1 VRPIGSCYQLLAS
14 CYLNYIWSIAD
25 ERIALFVRVP
35 TATASRLDEVVRAAG
50 RSKQDLVTDCIDLQL
65 NVHEGVSVKDGSED
79 ILTTEEVCAFLRVDM
94 VAVEERLHAGDIPA
108 RRFGVE
114 WRFSKAAILRWLDGN
129 DASDHRAIG
138 FQRGSD

>member
-1 VRPIGSCYQLLAS
+1 LLAD
-14 CYLNYIWSIAD
+14 CYLSYISTIAD

-35 TATASRLDEVVRAAG
+35 AATASRLEEVVRAAG
-50 RSKQDLVTDCIDLQL
+50 RSKQDLVTDFIDIQL
-65 NVHEGVSVKDGSED
+65 DARDVVSSQDANGD
-79 ILTTEEVCAFLRVDM
+79 ILTTEEICVFLRVDLA
-94 VAVEERLHAGDIPA
+94 AVEERLHAGDIPA

>member
-1 VRPIGSCYQLLAS
+1 M
-14 CYLNYIWSIAD
+14 AD

-35 TATASRLDEVVRAAG
+35 AATASRLEEVVRAAG
-50 RSKQDLVTDCIDLQL
+50 RSKQDLVTDFIDVQL
-65 NVHEGVSVKDGSED
+65 NARDGVSSKDASAD
-79 ILTTEEVCAFLRVDM
+79 ILTTEEVCAFLRIDLA
-94 VAVEERLHAGDIPA
+94 AVEERLRAGDIPA

-138 FQRGSD
+138 YQRGSD

>member
-1 VRPIGSCYQLLAS
+1 
-14 CYLNYIWSIAD
+14 
-25 ERIALFVRVP
+25 
-35 TATASRLDEVVRAAG
+35 VRAAG
-50 RSKQDLVTDCIDLQL
+50 RSKQDLVTDFIELQL
-65 NVHEGVSVKDGSED
+65 NVHDGVSVKDASED
-79 ILTTEEVCAFLRVDM
+79 ILTTDEVCAFLRVDM
-94 VAVEERLHAGDIPA
+94 AAVEERLHAGDIPA